1 MEKFRYNRE
10 DERVKRLNRFF
21 LLASGI
27 VYAVLIF
34 YHVMLLDENAIMK
47 STIWNVPLMVVL
59 TVVNVVIFSRN
70 KESSLLKNILT
81 AEMGV
86 QFMFY
91 LLTTDATFLGLILI
105 GTLAVLIPYY
115 EKRNYT
121 VIFISYTVLFVVGQ
135 VLRVAFSVVEGNTT
149 GVCQVIMTAAVMLV
163 MFCLSHICK
172 VFSDDALGAIEA
184 QKDEQEALMHSV
196 LEISHAIKE
205 NTDSGTEMV
214 DRLWESSVG
223 TAESMNNIAEVI
235 EEAASNI
242 EEQSGMTQS
251 IRNAIRET
259 KQRSGQMVTVAE
271 QSGRNIQEN
280 QEVMNRL
287 KQQATKIAAA
297 NESVT
302 TAMERL
308 QTQTSEVVKITEIIV
323 GISDQTNLLAL
334 NASIESARAG
344 EAGRGFAV
352 VADQIRQ
359 LAEETKNSTE
369 NITRIINELDSNAK
383 AVMKSVKLSVDAA
396 ESQNEAIVTAADSV
410 EALDRNI
417 ELLLGDIHEIDS
429 KIESLSEANDR
440 IVDSISNL
448 MSTTEEVSASAEQTN
463 ENSKQNLTYVEV
475 AKKAIHSIQNSA
487 GSLEKY
493 F

>member
-1 MEKFRYNRE
+1 
-10 DERVKRLNRFF
+10 
-21 LLASGI
+21 
-27 VYAVLIF
+27 
-34 YHVMLLDENAIMK
+34 
-47 STIWNVPLMVVL
+47 
-59 TVVNVVIFSRN
+59 
-70 KESSLLKNILT
+70 
-81 AEMGV
+81 
-86 QFMFY
+86 
-91 LLTTDATFLGLILI
+91 
-105 GTLAVLIPYY
+105 
-115 EKRNYT
+115 
-121 VIFISYTVLFVVGQ
+121 
-135 VLRVAFSVVEGNTT
+135 
-149 GVCQVIMTAAVMLV
+149 
-163 MFCLSHICK
+163 
-172 VFSDDALGAIEA
+172 
-184 QKDEQEALMHSV
+184 
-196 LEISHAIKE
+196 
-205 NTDSGTEMV
+205 
-214 DRLWESSVG
+214 
-223 TAESMNNIAEVI
+223 MNNIAEVI

-242 EEQSGMTQS
+242 EAQSGMTQS

-259 KQRSGQMVTVAE
+259 NQRSGQMVTVAE

-287 KQQATKIAAA
+287 KQQVTKIAAA

-323 GISDQTNLLAL
+323 GISDQTNFLAL

>member
-1 MEKFRYNRE
+1 
-10 DERVKRLNRFF
+10 
-21 LLASGI
+21 
-27 VYAVLIF
+27 
-34 YHVMLLDENAIMK
+34 
-47 STIWNVPLMVVL
+47 
-59 TVVNVVIFSRN
+59 
-70 KESSLLKNILT
+70 
-81 AEMGV
+81 
-86 QFMFY
+86 
-91 LLTTDATFLGLILI
+91 
-105 GTLAVLIPYY
+105 
-115 EKRNYT
+115 
-121 VIFISYTVLFVVGQ
+121 
-135 VLRVAFSVVEGNTT
+135 
-149 GVCQVIMTAAVMLV
+149 
-163 MFCLSHICK
+163 
-172 VFSDDALGAIEA
+172 
-184 QKDEQEALMHSV
+184 
-196 LEISHAIKE
+196 
-205 NTDSGTEMV
+205 
-214 DRLWESSVG
+214 
-223 TAESMNNIAEVI
+223 MNNIAEVI

-242 EEQSGMTQS
+242 EAQSGMTQS

-287 KQQATKIAAA
+287 KQQATKIVAA

-369 NITRIINELDSNAK
+369 KITRIINELDSNAK

-410 EALDRNI
+410 EAR
-417 ELLLGDIHEIDS
+417 
-429 KIESLSEANDR
+429 
-440 IVDSISNL
+440 
-448 MSTTEEVSASAEQTN
+448 
-463 ENSKQNLTYVEV
+463 
-475 AKKAIHSIQNSA
+475 
-487 GSLEKY
+487 
-493 F
+493 